1 MILDGTERWCVSSL
15 GWVEHASLHVVDT
28 ESGQVHQTP
37 LGDADYVSVHPGTAD
52 VFSVVHHYR
61 GGNQVRITTHRFEHP
76 ELPLAEVTLNGLEE
90 VGPSAFTGGS
100 EIWKL
105 VRSGYVAFYG
115 ASLQTREYSLI
126 VIDPIRLQARVQR
139 FGWFDH
145 KFDHGYEAPTD
156 ATPVP
161 PAYYGTVPAETSLYA
176 VAVQRVSKIFLYA
189 PESDTLYQ
197 ELELAGG
204 RGGHT
209 PIFRKTEPQAW
220 LTDYNILLCLD
231 PRNWTVVNSEPL
243 QGSVNGVGMFIGD
256 ITLTSDESRCIV
268 PRPGSG
274 DVVAVDTSTFKVVG
288 RATLGDQP
296 LEAVALRDG
305 RVIARDWK
313 TGKLLRGELQP
324 SKGDIGSPAG

>member
-1 MILDGTERWCVSSL
+1 MVILDDSERWCVSSL
-15 GWVEHASLHVVDT
+15 GWVEHAALHIVDT
-28 ESGQVHQTP
+28 ESGQAREAP
-37 LGDADYVSVHPGTAD
+37 IGEADYVSVHPGTQGT
-52 VFSVVHHYR
+52 FSVVHHYR
-61 GGNQVRITTHRFEHP
+61 GGSQVQITAHRFEHP

-90 VGPSAFTGGS
+90 VGPSAFTGDS

-115 ASLQTREYSLI
+115 ASLQTHEYRLI

-161 PAYYGTVPAETSLYA
+161 FPYYGTVPAENSLYA

-197 ELELAGG
+197 EVKLAGG
-204 RGGHT
+204 RGGHA

-220 LTDYNILLCLD
+220 LTDYNVLLCLD
-231 PRNWTVVNSEPL
+231 PRNWTVVHSEPL
-243 QGSVNGVGMFIGD
+243 QGSVNGAGMFIGE
-256 ITLTSDESRCIV
+256 INITSDESRCIV

-274 DVVAVDTSTFKVVG
+274 DVVAVDTSTFELVG

-324 SKGDIGSPAG
+324 S

>member
-15 GWVEHASLHVVDT
+15 GWVEHAALQVVDT
-28 ESGQVHQTP
+28 ESGHLHQAS
-37 LGDADYVSVHPGTAD
+37 LGDADYVSIHPGTAD

-61 GGNQVRITTHRFEHP
+61 GGNQVRITVHRFEHP
-76 ELPLAEVTLNGLEE
+76 ESAIAAMTMNGLEE
-90 VGPSAFTGGS
+90 VGRSAFTGDS

-105 VRSGYVAFYG
+105 VRSGYVVFYG
-115 ASLQTREYSLI
+115 ASLQAHEYSLI
-126 VIDPIRLQARVQR
+126 VIDPIRLQGRVQR

-161 PAYYGTVPAETSLYA
+161 LAYYGTVPIENSLYA

-189 PESDTLYQ
+189 PESDTLYR

-204 RGGHT
+204 RGGHA
-209 PIFRKTEPQAW
+209 PIFRKNEAQAW
-220 LTDYNILLCLD
+220 LTDYNVLLCLD
-231 PRNWTVVNSEPL
+231 PRTWTVVHSRPL

-256 ITLTSDESRCIV
+256 IAFTTDESRCIV

-274 DVVAVDTSTFKVVG
+274 DVVAVDTSTFEIVG
-288 RATLGDQP
+288 RATLGHQP

-313 TGKLLRGELQP
+313 SGKLLRGVLQP
-324 SKGDIGSPAG
+324 S